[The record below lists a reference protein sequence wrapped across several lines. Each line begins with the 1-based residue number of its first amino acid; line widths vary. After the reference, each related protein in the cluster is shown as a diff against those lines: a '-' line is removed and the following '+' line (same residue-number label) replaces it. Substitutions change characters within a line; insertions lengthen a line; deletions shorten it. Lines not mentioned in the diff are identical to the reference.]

1 MNEPYK
7 FYEQSADY
15 VRARMPFAPQIAVI
29 LGSSLGPFAKRL
41 QNTVEID
48 YHDIPNFPVSTAP
61 GHAGK
66 LIFGELA
73 EKRLVCLAGRFH
85 SYEGY
90 DFEQLT
96 QPVRLLKLL
105 GVQALIVTNAA
116 GGVNEGYR
124 PGDIMV
130 ISDHIKLNGA
140 SPMRGKNLPEFGD
153 RFFDVSRMYTP
164 RLRELALRLAK
175 DTALRVHE
183 GVYFF
188 MPGPQFE
195 TPAEIRA
202 IRLLGGDA
210 VGMSTVT
217 EALTAAHCGI
227 ELLGF
232 SVITNMAAGM
242 LDQPLTTEEVSETGR
257 MIEERF
263 SAYLKSVIREMNVYE

>member
-73 EKRLVCLAGRFH
+73 KKRLVCLAGRFH

-116 GGVNEGYR
+116 GGVNLSYHR
-124 PGDIMV
+124 GDFMLIA
-130 ISDHIKLNGA
+130 DHIKLNGS
-140 SPMRGKNLPEFGD
+140 SPLRGRNVDEFGP
-153 RFFDVSRMYTP
+153 RFFDVTRMYTP
-164 RLRELALRLAK
+164 GTAQTGKDLRSKTWFFRAGGRIFLHARPAVRDACRNPAPSARWAAMLLACQL
-175 DTALRVHE
+175 
-183 GVYFF
+183 
-188 MPGPQFE
+188 
-195 TPAEIRA
+195 
-202 IRLLGGDA
+202 
-210 VGMSTVT
+210 
-217 EALTAAHCGI
+217 
-227 ELLGF
+227 
-232 SVITNMAAGM
+232 
-242 LDQPLTTEEVSETGR
+242 
-257 MIEERF
+257 
-263 SAYLKSVIREMNVYE
+263 

>member
-90 DFEQLT
+90 DFAGWYTEQNGGTKIESDTTVTVAGTQTLYAHWTEHEYTVTVVKIGMPEWGSVTPMSIKAKAGETVTLT
-96 QPVRLLKLL
+96 ATPTTGNQLLDGGQSRVDAVLVGDDTIFHRNVEIAADKHFLAAVILIVDRLL
-105 GVQALIVTNAA
+105 T
-116 GGVNEGYR
+116 
-124 PGDIMV
+124 
-130 ISDHIKLNGA
+130 
-140 SPMRGKNLPEFGD
+140 
-153 RFFDVSRMYTP
+153 
-164 RLRELALRLAK
+164 
-175 DTALRVHE
+175 
-183 GVYFF
+183 
-188 MPGPQFE
+188 
-195 TPAEIRA
+195 
-202 IRLLGGDA
+202 
-210 VGMSTVT
+210 
-217 EALTAAHCGI
+217 
-227 ELLGF
+227 
-232 SVITNMAAGM
+232 
-242 LDQPLTTEEVSETGR
+242 
-257 MIEERF
+257 
-263 SAYLKSVIREMNVYE
+263 